1 MCPAQQAQVKRL
13 GALGLA
19 LLSDMKRAD
28 REKENTPKRKQPRKS
43 VGKRVSFGTVS
54 MHEYEKIQN
63 SPTPQQTA
71 ARRASL
77 QAAGADA
84 RQAEIQARSAG
95 TPPPP
100 PPPEPEPAAGQQQPA
115 QNAQAQAYP
124 SPPVSEPMMYEC
136 CCRES
141 TRCV

>member
-1 MCPAQQAQVKRL
+1 MSSRPRPTDL
-13 GALGLA
+13 
-19 LLSDMKRAD
+19 
-28 REKENTPKRKQPRKS
+28 EKENSQKRKAPRKS
-43 VGKRVSFGTVS
+43 VGGDKRVSFGTVS

-115 QNAQAQAYP
+115 QSHPSKVSRFAQVDW
-124 SPPVSEPMMYEC
+124 SS
-136 CCRES
+136 
-141 TRCV
+141 